1 MTMCVA
7 DNDKIISES
16 DVDEKDDGDDSTQDA
31 VEADSF
37 PRRRGERVAI
47 GLSRVSRLSRWF
59 ECRPTSGVT
68 VLQWAL
74 PQRHEAL

>member
-1 MTMCVA
+1 MAMCVA

-37 PRRRGERVAI
+37 PRRGGRVAI

-59 ECRPTSGVT
+59 GCRPTSGVT
-68 VLQWAL
+68 GLQWAL